1 MRRGAVKNRMD
12 KVSIIVPTFNE
23 ADNIVATLQP
33 LQSLRQQGHEI
44 IIADGG
50 SDDATIKLAR
60 PLADHIIDSAKGR
73 ARQMNSGAQQA
84 GGDALLFLHADTL
97 LPSRAVELIQQGL
110 QTKQWGRFDVQLT
123 GRQPVLRVIELMM
136 NWRSGITGI
145 ATGDQAIFIKRELFN
160 NIGGY
165 ADIAIMED
173 IAISKT
179 LRRHSRPACI
189 KAKLTTSSRRW
200 EQYGILKTVILMWR
214 LRLAYFC
221 GAKPEQLARLYR

>member
-1 MRRGAVKNRMD
+1 MD

-50 SDDATIKLAR
+50 SDDVTIKLAR

-84 GGDALLFLHADTL
+84 GGDVLLFLHADTL

-110 QTKQWGRFDVQLT
+110 QTTSWGRFDVQLT
-123 GRQPVLRVIELMM
+123 GRQPLLRIIELMM

>member
-1 MRRGAVKNRMD
+1 MD

-60 PLADHIIDSAKGR
+60 PLADHAINSARGR
-73 ARQMNSGAQQA
+73 GRQMNSGAQQA
-84 GGDALLFLHADTL
+84 GGDVLLFLHADTL
-97 LPSRAVELIQQGL
+97 LPDNAIDLIQQGL
-110 QTKQWGRFDVQLT
+110 QTKSWGRFDVQLT
-123 GRQPVLRVIELMM
+123 GRQPLLRIIELMM
-136 NWRSGITGI
+136 NWRSRITGI

-165 ADIAIMED
+165 ADIALMED

-179 LRRHSRPACI
+179 LRHHSRPACI
-189 KAKLTTSSRRW
+189 KKKLTTSSRRW

-214 LRLAYFC
+214 LRLAYYC
-221 GAKPEQLARLYR
+221 GAKPEQLSRLYR